1 MTEQSRPPLLTT
13 AHTRVEQGIRVKAKV
28 DKRLSGKMVMS
39 TLCPPH
45 PPTPS
50 IHIIFVIITTTKPAL
65 CVGKQTW
72 WNFWGTTQALRQW
85 AAAWSGVWLFSSMQS
100 LVYILDLILVWWLT
114 SMQSLENIVRFSGNK
129 LFSVNLFYILEISLT
144 CSLNLYP
151 PLFGAFEEQQFLEC
165 TSLLSALQ
173 SWFLPMS
180 SVCCDSPSL
189 PFCQV
194 ARALW
199 RFLNP
204 PNNNRPL
211 KKPLG
216 FCANQVAQPKTF
228 SYLSLGW
235 ELAKCDPVHLLVFQH
250 ICTILRKT
258 KNL

>member
-1 MTEQSRPPLLTT
+1 MGSSLIRSLIVQLNAISCVHFGPDSCLMAHLNAISIEFCALQWKQIVKCKSFLYFGDLSYLQHQS
-13 AHTRVEQGIRVKAKV
+13 I
-28 DKRLSGKMVMS
+28 
-39 TLCPPH
+39 
-45 PPTPS
+45 
-50 IHIIFVIITTTKPAL
+50 
-65 CVGKQTW
+65 
-72 WNFWGTTQALRQW
+72 
-85 AAAWSGVWLFSSMQS
+85 
-100 LVYILDLILVWWLT
+100 
-114 SMQSLENIVRFSGNK
+114 
-129 LFSVNLFYILEISLT
+129 
-144 CSLNLYP
+144 P
-151 PLFGAFEEQQFLEC
+151 PLFGAFKEQQFLEC

-189 PFCQV
+189 PFCQS

-235 ELAKCDPVHLLVFQH
+235 ELAK
-250 ICTILRKT
+250 
-258 KNL
+258 